1 MFKRLMIYPPFKN
14 CSIMNEEIKEIR
26 EKILQ
31 GLELAFRRLVEQK
44 KREDGELVF
53 SKDGK
58 IYKVKAR
65 DL

>member
-1 MFKRLMIYPPFKN
+1 M
-14 CSIMNEEIKEIR
+14 MNEEIKEIR

-31 GLELAFRRLVEQK
+31 GLELAFQRLVEQK
-44 KREDGELVF
+44 KREDEELVF

>member
-1 MFKRLMIYPPFKN
+1 
-14 CSIMNEEIKEIR
+14 MNEEIKEIR

-31 GLELAFRRLVEQK
+31 GLELAFRRLVEEK

>member
-1 MFKRLMIYPPFKN
+1 
-14 CSIMNEEIKEIR
+14 MNEEIKEIR

-31 GLELAFRRLVEQK
+31 GLELAFQRLVEEK

>member
-1 MFKRLMIYPPFKN
+1 
-14 CSIMNEEIKEIR
+14 MNEEIKEV
-26 EKILQ
+26 EQKILQ
-31 GLELAFRRLVEQK
+31 GLELAFRRLVEEK